1 MAPLIKNRIYSCTK
15 WILFLV
21 SLMAGLSAAASANV
35 PDNFYRV
42 TPELYRSAQPD
53 RAQMQ
58 ELQRVG
64 IRSVLNL
71 RQWHSDTDEAQGTGL
86 IFYRVPMNAAAIND
100 DDVVIALSFL
110 HRAAKPA
117 LVHCWHGSDRTGM
130 IVALYQLLFNH
141 ATKAEALA
149 ELRRPEYGYHQ
160 QFYPNIARY
169 IERVNVEEL
178 RVRVLSLS
186 AGKFLANRHL

>member
-1 MAPLIKNRIYSCTK
+1 MELLIKKGIYSCVK
-15 WILFLV
+15 WLMLLI
-21 SLMAGLSAAASANV
+21 SLTAGLSAAASENM

-42 TPELYRSAQPD
+42 TPELYRSAQPIHL
-53 RAQMQ
+53 QMQ
-58 ELQRVG
+58 SLDRIG

-71 RQWHSDTDEAQGTGL
+71 RQWHSDADEAKGTGL
-86 IFYRVPMNAAAIND
+86 ILYRVPMNAAAINN

-130 IVALYQLLFNH
+130 IVALYQLLFSH
-141 ATKAEALA
+141 ATKSEVLS

-160 QFYPNIARY
+160 QFYPDIARY
-169 IERVNVEEL
+169 IAAINVEEL
-178 RVRVLSLS
+178 RARVLSLS
-186 AGKFLANRHL
+186 AGKL